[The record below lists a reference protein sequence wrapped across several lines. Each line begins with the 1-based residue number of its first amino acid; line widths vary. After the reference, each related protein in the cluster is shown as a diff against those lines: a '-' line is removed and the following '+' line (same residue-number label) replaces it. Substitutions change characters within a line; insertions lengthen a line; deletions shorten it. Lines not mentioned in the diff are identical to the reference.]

1 MQTDGLILYDQ
12 DPDQINKNIF
22 TDPMFEP
29 FSDLISFSRT
39 VAYNPS
45 GAGSYDFYKKG
56 YQDKVVVKKD
66 AVWDT
71 VKLYG
76 NEWRIVVME
85 IEEGSAG

>member
-1 MQTDGLILYDQ
+1 
-12 DPDQINKNIF
+12 
-22 TDPMFEP
+22 
-29 FSDLISFSRT
+29 
-39 VAYNPS
+39 
-45 GAGSYDFYKKG
+45 
-56 YQDKVVVKKD
+56 VVVKKD